1 MLYWSVSRRGEFRGR
16 PLSVPGLFI
25 AGTDTEVG
33 KTHVACLIAR
43 QLLQRGIAVGACKPV
58 ATGIDASSEDLPP
71 ESDPVRLWEAIGRR
85 AEPRRITP
93 QCFTLP
99 AAPPVA
105 AAAQGSEVNEP
116 LLLQAVLWWQR
127 HCEFLLVEGVGG
139 WFSPLSQQMTVA
151 DLAVLLGLPVVLV
164 VPDRLGAVSQ
174 TLSALHAIA
183 RYGPGCPVAA
193 VVLNRIAPSRAETET
208 ADNYRQLRAW
218 CPGIPLLRLEHHGQ
232 EFFPEADWLARGN

>member
-1 MLYWSVSRRGEFRGR
+1 LYWSVSSRGASRAR

-43 QLLQRGIAVGACKPV
+43 QLLQRGVAVGACKPV
-58 ATGIDASSEDLPP
+58 ATGIDASSENLPP

-93 QCFTLP
+93 QWFALP

-105 AAAQGSEVNEP
+105 AAVQGSEVNEP

-139 WFSPLSQQMTVA
+139 WFSPLSRQMTVA

-174 TLSALHAIA
+174 TLCALHAIA

-193 VVLNRIAPSRAETET
+193 VVLNSLTPSSPETGA
-208 ADNYRQLRAW
+208 ADNYRQLQAW
-218 CPGIPLLRLEHHGQ
+218 CPGIPLLRLEHRGR
-232 EFFPEADWLARGN
+232 EFSPAADWLAWGR